1 MLFRSEMPEGLFC
14 VSHGR
19 LLKSKNGYFY
29 KAFGMCPCFRKS
41 FFRSCVLGDARVF
54 VIKKLDNGMI
64 SYYTA
69 GCDGMKSY

>member
-1 MLFRSEMPEGLFC
+1 
-14 VSHGR
+14 
-19 LLKSKNGYFY
+19 
-29 KAFGMCPCFRKS
+29 MCPCFRKS